1 MYYHTMMALS
11 PVITGGAPFF
21 AADGAFDTA
30 KRLTAAMSEARHA
43 HFPSHHPDM
52 AADDSMPSA
61 NRRSDRHALCCS
73 ALFID
78 GARNAFVL
86 ARLPSSGL
94 IELGCVVS

>member
-30 KRLTAAMSEARHA
+30 KRLTAAMSEARTAMPTFHPMIPWQQTIRFHA
-43 HFPSHHPDM
+43 F
-52 AADDSMPSA
+52 SA
-61 NRRSDRHALCCS
+61 NRRYRHALSCS
-73 ALFID
+73 ALLD

-86 ARLPSSGL
+86 AYFPF
-94 IELGCVVS
+94 